1 MVRRRASVT
10 NPGMRI
16 SDADRAEMADHLSKH
31 YGEGRL
37 DQAEFNERLDRAMR
51 AKTQSDLTWLLTDLP
66 GLEPARQPAR
76 PRERHRYYRVLL
88 LIAAV
93 VVVFLGWQALVRPY
107 LPWLLVALL
116 GYLWLRHGPQR
127 SS

>member
-16 SDADRAEMADHLSKH
+16 SDADRAEMADHLSKQ

-76 PRERHRYYRVLL
+76 PPERHRYYRVLL

-107 LPWLLVALL
+107 LPWVLVALL
-116 GYLWLRHGPQR
+116 AYLWLRHGPPRR
-127 SS
+127 S

>member
-1 MVRRRASVT
+1 MGRRRASVI

-16 SDADRAEMADHLSKH
+16 SDADRAEVADHLSKQ

-66 GLEPARQPAR
+66 GVEPTKLPPR
-76 PRERHRYYRVLL
+76 PPQRRMYYRVLL
-88 LIAAV
+88 LIAAL
-93 VVVFLGWQALVRPY
+93 VVVFVAWQALVRPY

-116 GYLWLRHGPQR
+116 AYLWLRHGPRAR
-127 SS
+127 S